1 MFYVSNLTSSRL
13 RIFLFTV
20 VFSSVGGLNLAIDQ
34 DVSAQNSTAAEK
46 PTRLGAKGAGAKAD
60 PYQAAIKLLP
70 DTVAGLVRVPDVPA
84 FCDGFKKTNVGQ
96 LLDDPKMQPFIES
109 QRERAVNYFESVNH
123 KIGIKLDD
131 IYHIASGE
139 AVLAWLRFDNDRRR
153 PFAVVSIAD
162 VRGRQKQ
169 SVDAIDKIDTD
180 LKAGG
185 WNRTD
190 KKFRDETLRV
200 YDIKPKP
207 GQLKV
212 EQIVICLN
220 DVRIIAS
227 DRESIVTDLLDA
239 VAGQPKGPSIS
250 QFGLFKTV
258 LTRSARAIREP
269 ASADGGTIAIEW
281 FARPFQMGRIVRESV
296 DIDRGTQ
303 LDILKL
309 LEDQGFDAVL
319 AAGGIAVMAGKEF
332 DLIHKGYVL
341 APPTTDKPS
350 KYELAARMLQFVNKP
365 LAMIPAW
372 IDENIATVTRINLR
386 MEAAFWATESLVND
400 ALDDELFREVI
411 DGIRD
416 DEDGPQIDIAK
427 NVLPNLDDHILMLTD
442 NTQPAKVDSERLL
455 VAIRIK
461 DGKVIRDSIR
471 KAMEAEPDASKM
483 DGPDGIEI
491 WQVQK
496 GEVEDDFGADLFDD
510 FEDSDD
516 GDIES
521 APPLLDHWAIALV
534 EKGPNSDAPYLM
546 FSSHPDLLVATA
558 KRITEGAPSGLAK
571 VPEVQRVFDAMQSL
585 GGDSVAFNRIARTEL
600 SLRTKYQLLRRGEL
614 KDSDSIVASLMRR
627 IVETQEDGQPDPLN
641 AKMLPPLK
649 DIEQYMPEYGS
660 YFETTD
666 DGWALTG
673 FFLK

>member
-1 MFYVSNLTSSRL
+1 MFYVSNLTTSSL
-13 RIFLFTV
+13 RIALLSI
-20 VFSSVGGLNLAIDQ
+20 VFSSVGGFNLAFAQ
-34 DVSAQNSTAAEK
+34 DLSTQNSEVSESAEK
-46 PTRLGAKGAGAKAD
+46 PTRLGDDAETV

-84 FCDGFKKTNVGQ
+84 FCEGFKTTNMGR
-96 LLDDPKMQPFIES
+96 LLEDPKMQPFIES
-109 QRERAVNYFESVNH
+109 QRERAENYFESVNQ

-139 AVLAWLRFDNDRRR
+139 AVLAWLQFKNDRRR
-153 PFAVVSIAD
+153 PFALVAVAD
-162 VRGRQKQ
+162 VRDRQKE
-169 SVDAIDKIDTD
+169 SVDAVEKIDAD

-190 KKFRDETLRV
+190 KKFRDETIRV
-200 YDIKPKP
+200 YNIKPKP

-212 EQIVICLN
+212 EQIAICLN

-250 QFGLFKTV
+250 ELDLFKTV
-258 LTRSARAIREP
+258 LTRSARAIRKP
-269 ASADGGTIAIEW
+269 ASDDGGTIAIEW
-281 FARPFQMGRIVRESV
+281 FARPFQMGRIVRESI

-350 KYELAARMLQFVNKP
+350 KYENAARMLQFVNTP
-365 LAMIPAW
+365 LATIPTW
-372 IDENIATVTRINLR
+372 VDENIATVTRINVR
-386 MEAAFWATESLVND
+386 IEEAFWAAESLVND

-416 DEDGPQIDIAK
+416 DEDGPQIDIEN
-427 NVLPNLDDHILMLTD
+427 NVLPNLDDHVLMLTD
-442 NTQPAKVDSERLL
+442 NTQPAEVDSERLL

-471 KAMEAEPDASKM
+471 KAMEAEPDANKM
-483 DGPDGIEI
+483 AGPNGVEI
-491 WQVQK
+491 WRVQK
-496 GEVEDDFGADLFDD
+496 GEAEDDFGADLFDD
-510 FEDSDD
+510 FEDVDD
-516 GDIES
+516 DDLQA

-534 EKGPNSDAPYLM
+534 EKGPNSDSPYLM

-558 KRITEGAPSGLAK
+558 KRIMEGAPAGLAK
-571 VPEVQRVFDAMQSL
+571 VPRVQQVLDSMQKL
-585 GGDSVAFNRIARTEL
+585 GADSTAYNRIARMKL
-600 SLRTKYQLLRRGEL
+600 SLRAKYQLLRKGKL

-627 IVETQEDGQPDPLN
+627 VVEKQDDGQPDPLN
-641 AKMLPPLK
+641 ARKLPPLK

-660 YFETTD
+660 FFETTE